1 MRALRQRL
9 SREDEGAAAVEFAL
23 ILVPLLTLV
32 FAIIAFGWGLARW
45 VSLTGGAREGVRHL
59 AIYGSSNAPNPSAA
73 SGEATALAIAAAPLP
88 CADDTCTATPSAVPC
103 APGTNV
109 TFDLTMSEFTPM
121 PLPFVP
127 DLSFATTATAVMRCG
142 G

>member
-32 FAIIAFGWGLARW
+32 FGIIAFGWGLGRW

-59 AIYGSSNAPNPSAA
+59 AIYGSSNAPNPGAA
-73 SGEATALAIAAAPLP
+73 SGEASARAIAAASLP
-88 CADDTCTATPSAVPC
+88 CSGGTCTTSASAVPC
-103 APGTNV
+103 APGTDV
-109 TFDLTMSEFTPM
+109 SFELTMPQFTPM
-121 PLPFVP
+121 ALPFTP
-127 DLSFATTATAVMRCG
+127 NLGFPTTARAVMRCG